1 MFMSKNNSIDVLLNT
16 YKTNLSGK
24 SATALY
30 KLDNNKTT
38 SRSEEF
44 KDLLSSKAISKEQDT
59 KEIDYVNKNNTTTES
74 NNDDKVDE
82 LKEKLEELEEES
94 KSASKDEVNDIL
106 TELLNLLAKFDI
118 KEDLTSKA
126 EINENASSSNSL
138 NSILEK
144 ILRNLSDDLVDNNA
158 QNTKNIKNL
167 MTEISNIIDNN
178 KSQTE
183 KVSILED
190 MLNKNYSQD
199 NKESSTK
206 NEGSNFTGSKSSKE
220 DKFLNSL
227 IGDKDSSF
235 DKINL
240 YASRTATMQ
249 NQGADTVRGL
259 TINKATFANDLVK
272 DIKFM
277 SNNALKEL
285 IVKVNPGNLGEMT
298 IKLVQEDGIMKA
310 NLKVNSKETV
320 ALISQNL
327 TDIKKQLAEQN
338 IKIADVSVEL
348 YQGDTTF
355 FRGQGFGRQLSDDQ
369 ERSSKGSSGN
379 TINDTIITEEELV
392 DNIAYTDNN
401 LELYA

>member
-16 YKTNLSGK
+16 YKTNLSSK
-24 SATALY
+24 SAVDLY
-30 KLDNNKTT
+30 KLDSNKTT

-44 KDLLSSKAISKEQDT
+44 KDVLSSKATSKEQDT
-59 KEIDYVNKNNTTTES
+59 KEIDYDNKNNTTTES

-94 KSASKDEVNDIL
+94 KSLSKDEVNDIL

-118 KEDLTSKA
+118 KEDLTS
-126 EINENASSSNSL
+126 NASSSNSL

-158 QNTKNIKNL
+158 QDTKNIKNL

-206 NEGSNFTGSKSSKE
+206 NEDSNFTSSKNSKE
-220 DKFLNSL
+220 EKFLSSL
-227 IGDKDSSF
+227 ISDKDSSF

-249 NQGADTVRGL
+249 NQGVDTVRGL

-355 FRGQGFGRQLSDDQ
+355 FRGQGFGRQLSDNQ